1 MNELTELALELQ
13 GFCEKRNW
21 RFCLIGGLALQYW
34 GEPRLTKDVDMTLMT
49 GFGGEEEFIREWLSA
64 YESRVP
70 DASNFALANRVLLLR
85 SGKGIGI
92 DIAFGAIP
100 FEDAC
105 IKRAV
110 KVELEPGAMLRL
122 CTAED
127 LIVMKAF
134 ANRPQDRVDLRG
146 ILVRQGID
154 NLDWDH
160 IRTYLAPLVEIKE
173 APEILTH
180 LDSLVEEIKA
190 GS

>member
-49 GFGGEEEFIREWLSA
+49 GFGGEEEFIREWLGA
-64 YESRVP
+64 YESRLP

-92 DIAFGAIP
+92 D
-100 FEDAC
+100 
-105 IKRAV
+105 
-110 KVELEPGAMLRL
+110 
-122 CTAED
+122 
-127 LIVMKAF
+127 
-134 ANRPQDRVDLRG
+134 
-146 ILVRQGID
+146 
-154 NLDWDH
+154 NLDWNH
-160 IRTYLAPLVEIKE
+160 IRTYLTPLVEIKE